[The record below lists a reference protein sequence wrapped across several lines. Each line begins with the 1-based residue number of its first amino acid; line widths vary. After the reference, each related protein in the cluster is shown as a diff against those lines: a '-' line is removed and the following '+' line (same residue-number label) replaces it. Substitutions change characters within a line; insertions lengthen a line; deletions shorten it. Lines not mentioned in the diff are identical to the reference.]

1 MARCKITVLK
11 RAFFQDIVDEY
22 VGFENYQPCE
32 CMTEGQVYYTGG
44 EAGNEKP
51 EGFCDEAWKAIYQYV
66 DSGKMPNVDSD
77 TVRIALGFICAQID
91 EDCEKYKA
99 CQREGRRKAQG
110 K

>member
-1 MARCKITVLK
+1 MGELARFLLHLRYKPQID
-11 RAFFQDIVDEY
+11 AMSDED
-22 VGFENYQPCE
+22 
-32 CMTEGQVYYTGG
+32 
-44 EAGNEKP
+44 AGAL
-51 EGFCDEAWKAIYQYV
+51 FKAIYQYV

-77 TVRIALGFICAQID
+77 TVRIALGFICSQID